1 MSIITALI
9 NQGNTLQEATSLKEE
24 ITTSFYQM
32 LEDGEDPSEILYD
45 YGLEPDYLEDLL
57 F

>member
-1 MSIITALI
+1 MNLITALI

-24 ITTSFYQM
+24 ITASFYQM